1 MDLNKTVV
9 VLLAGGK
16 GQRLEPLTRDRA
28 KPAVPFGGIYRIID
42 FTLSNCL
49 NSMLKKILVL
59 VQYRSRSL
67 NSHIRD
73 GWSINFN
80 ASLGEFVET
89 LPPQFMTG
97 EQWYV
102 GTADA
107 VHQNLFAVEEESPE
121 AVLILS
127 GDHIY
132 KMDYRHMLR
141 THEDRGADL
150 TVGAVEVPK
159 SQSDQFGIL
168 QVDEMSRIV
177 GFQEKPK
184 EDPKTLPGHS
194 DLCLASMGIYVF
206 RPAVMARVLA
216 EDQRDPKSSHD
227 FGKDIIPKLVSTGKV
242 FAFSFIDENRKEA
255 KYWRDVGTID
265 AFYEANLDL
274 AGVTPLLNLYDNTWP
289 IRTVAVTAPPPKFVF
304 AQAAQEGGRMGV
316 ALDSVVSPGCIVSGG
331 RVQNSILSPY
341 VRINSYAQVSDSI
354 LFENVNVG
362 RHAKIH
368 RAIIDKDVNI
378 PEAMEIGF
386 DAVEDR
392 KRFLVTES
400 GITVISKGT
409 VI

>member
-1 MDLNKTVV
+1 MDLNRTVV
-9 VLLAGGK
+9 VILAGGK

-73 GWSINFN
+73 GWSVNFN
-80 ASLGEFVET
+80 PALGEFVET
-89 LPPQFMTG
+89 LPPQHAVR

-107 VHQNLFAVEEESPE
+107 VHQNLFAVEEEGPE
-121 AVLILS
+121 AVLILA

-141 THEDRGADL
+141 LHEDRGADL
-150 TVGAVEVPK
+150 TVGAVEVPR
-159 SQSDQFGIL
+159 SEASHFGIL
-168 QVDEMSRIV
+168 QVDESGRIV

-184 EDPKTLPGHS
+184 DAKPLPGNP

-206 RPAVMARVLA
+206 RPQVMSRVLA
-216 EDQRDPKSSHD
+216 EDARDAKSSHD
-227 FGKDIIPKLVSTGKV
+227 FGKDIIPKLVGTGKV

-255 KYWRDVGTID
+255 KYWRDVGTIE
-265 AFYEANLDL
+265 AYYAANLDL
-274 AGVTPLLNLYDNTWP
+274 VGVTPQLNLYDHSWP
-289 IRTVAVTAPPPKFVF
+289 IRTVPVVGPPPKFVF
-304 AQAAQEGGRMGV
+304 AQAAEAGGRMGM
-316 ALDSVVSPGCIVSGG
+316 ALDSLVSPGCIVSGG
-331 RVQNSILSPY
+331 RVQNSILSPF
-341 VRINSYAQVSDSI
+341 VRINSYSQVADSI

-362 RHAKIH
+362 RRAKIQ
-368 RAIIDKDVNI
+368 RAIIDKDVTI
-378 PEAMEIGF
+378 PEGMEIGF
-386 DAVEDR
+386 DQVEDR

>member
-1 MDLNKTVV
+1 MDLNRTVV
-9 VLLAGGK
+9 VLMAGGK

-49 NSMLKKILVL
+49 NSMLKKVLVL

-73 GWSINFN
+73 GWSMHFN
-80 ASLGEFVET
+80 SGLGEFVEA
-89 LPPQFMTG
+89 LPPQPAVG

-107 VHQNLFAVEEESPE
+107 VHQNQFAVDEEGPE
-121 AVLILS
+121 AVLILA

-141 THEDRGADL
+141 LHEDRGADL
-150 TVGAVEVPK
+150 TVGAVEVPRGEA
-159 SQSDQFGIL
+159 SNFGIL
-168 QVDEMSRIV
+168 QVDESGRIV

-184 EDPKTLPGHS
+184 APRTVPGQPET
-194 DLCLASMGIYVF
+194 CLASMGIYVF
-206 RPAVMARVLA
+206 RPDVMKRVLE
-216 EDQRDPKSSHD
+216 EDARDAKSTHD
-227 FGKDIIPKLVSTGKV
+227 FGKDIIPKLVGTGKV
-242 FAFSFIDENRKEA
+242 FAFSFIDENKKEA
-255 KYWRDVGTID
+255 KYWRDVGTIE
-265 AFYEANLDL
+265 AYYAANLDL
-274 AGVTPLLNLYDNTWP
+274 IGVTPQLNLYDMTWP
-289 IRTVAVTAPPPKFVF
+289 IRTAPVVGPPPKFVF
-304 AQAAQEGGRMGV
+304 AQDQPGGRLGM
-316 ALDSVVSPGCIVSGG
+316 ALDSLVSPGCIVSGG
-331 RVQNSILSPY
+331 RVQTSVLSPF
-341 VRINSYAQVSDSI
+341 VRINSYSQVTESI

-362 RHAKIH
+362 RHAKIR
-368 RAIIDKDVNI
+368 RAIIDKDVTI
-378 PEAMEIGF
+378 PEGMEIGF

-392 KRFLVTES
+392 RRFLVTET